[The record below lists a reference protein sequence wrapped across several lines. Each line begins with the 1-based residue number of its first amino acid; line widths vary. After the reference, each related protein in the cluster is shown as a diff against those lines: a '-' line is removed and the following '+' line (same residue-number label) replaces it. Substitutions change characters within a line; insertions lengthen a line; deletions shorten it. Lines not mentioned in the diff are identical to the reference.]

1 MVLDVAAQGTPPS
14 LAGQSPPRTDLE
26 NDLSLPM
33 MSGDPTSERLQVIQS
48 IAGAIVIGGWIV
60 VMRVRRHSPV
70 ALFKV
75 YAFLPPVLLLCA
87 SAASFFFFSS
97 TPTTLLED
105 AEEPFSG
112 LPRRRFASESPA
124 SSFPTLSQW
133 SWDSIISSGWPE
145 VRRCLG
151 ANYAAVATLGLLVQ
165 AVLSLWRILAA
176 LNHRPVASTSF
187 AEAAGNH
194 PALPN
199 KTETIVSS
207 SVSAGG
213 ARAPHGK
220 KGGKRRGG
228 ESRENEE
235 ADETAKSLALGQS
248 SQTPGQSPQEEIK
261 ETFGCRVWRFEDQV
275 GRHWG
280 EGADWRQTL
289 LWRLADVLVISTVGL
304 PLLYQFSARPQ
315 AFLPE
320 ARASASAAPWW
331 ASLWSPESLS
341 SFRLLH
347 PSAWLCL
354 YAIALVPL
362 QLLPDYP
369 SVSLQFFEAL
379 CLLLLLL
386 RHSLSRDAT
395 LLSPADSLFSLQA
408 RGVPGLEAS
417 DSFFLCMQAL
427 RWSLLR
433 PMANVMSASAARG
446 ALPRAE
452 ARHSATAA
460 LSASQAKRGWV
471 SRFCSFFGGDP
482 RKETKEKKRENSFA
496 SKDRLP
502 PPSPHCCFL
511 TNCSSLVV
519 QDPSRSGGVQGLKH
533 IGPPL
538 FVDADG
544 DEAHEFFHVGISK

>member
-1 MVLDVAAQGTPPS
+1 MVLDVAAQGTLFS
-14 LAGQSPPRTDLE
+14 LVGQSPPRTDLE
-26 NDLSLPM
+26 NDLFFPM

-48 IAGAIVIGGWIV
+48 IAGVIVIGGWIV
-60 VMRVRRHSPV
+60 VMRVRRHSPL

-97 TPTTLLED
+97 TPTTFFLED
-105 AEEPFSG
+105 AKEPFSG
-112 LPRRRFASESPA
+112 LPRSLSSESPA
-124 SSFPTLSQW
+124 TSFPTLSQG
-133 SWDSIISSGWPE
+133 SLDSIMSSGWPE
-145 VRRCLG
+145 FRRFLG
-151 ANYAAVATLGLLVQ
+151 ANYAPVATLGLLVQ
-165 AVLSLWRILAA
+165 ALLSLWRILTA
-176 LNHRPVASTSF
+176 LNPRPVASNPL
-187 AEAAGNH
+187 AEAAGTH
-194 PALPN
+194 PALSN
-199 KTETIVSS
+199 KTETIASS
-207 SVSAGG
+207 SASAGG
-213 ARAPHGK
+213 AGAPHGK
-220 KGGKRRGG
+220 RKGSKRRGG
-228 ESRENEE
+228 GSRANEG
-235 ADETAKSLALGQS
+235 ADAIAKSLAQ
-248 SQTPGQSPQEEIK
+248 GQSPLAEIK
-261 ETFGCRVWRFEDQV
+261 ETFGCRSWRFEDQV
-275 GRHWG
+275 CMHWG
-280 EGADWRQTL
+280 ERADWRQTL
-289 LWRLADVLVISTVGL
+289 LWRLADVLVVFTVGL
-304 PLLYQFSARPQ
+304 PLLYHFSAGPQ

-320 ARASASAAPWW
+320 ERASASAAPWW

-354 YAIALVPL
+354 YAAAMVPL
-362 QLLPDYP
+362 QLLPDFP

-386 RHSLSRDAT
+386 RHSLSRDVT
-395 LLSPADSLFSLQA
+395 LHSSTDSLFSSQA

-417 DSFFLCMQAL
+417 DSFFLCMLAL

-433 PMANVMSASAARG
+433 PMVNVVSASASRR

-460 LSASQAKRGWV
+460 LSASPAKRGWG
-471 SRFCSFFGGDP
+471 SRFCSFFGRDP
-482 RKETKEKKRENSFA
+482 REETQGKKRENSFA

-511 TNCSSLVV
+511 TNCASLVV

-533 IGPPL
+533 VGPPL

-544 DEAHEFFHVGISK
+544 DEAHEFFHVGIQK